1 MNDSLIVWTAVAVLV
16 LVAVILYCL
25 WRLLA
30 RRPARPVPGGAP
42 DAEVAESV
50 RVGHSPSEATVNELG
65 GPELEAA
72 RGRARA
78 AAVQRAEQR
87 EAAAADA
94 AALGSGGGAA
104 GATPEEFEWVAG
116 PSARDAAPG
125 VGISPVGATAD
136 ATMDTST
143 DAGPSVGAYAAPA
156 PGALATADWIGIA
169 AGTDAEESI
178 ASLSAVDAPDDTS
191 TNSDRR

>member
-1 MNDSLIVWTAVAVLV
+1 MNDSLIFWTAVAVLV

-25 WRLLA
+25 WRLLT
-30 RRPARPVPGGAP
+30 RRPSQPVPGGATDP
-42 DAEVAESV
+42 EISESV
-50 RVGHSPSEATVNELG
+50 RVGHIPSVTTVDEIG
-65 GPELEAA
+65 GPEFKAA

-87 EAAAADA
+87 ESVAADA
-94 AALGSGGGAA
+94 AALGSGVGAA

-116 PSARDAAPG
+116 PSARDDAPG

-136 ATMDTST
+136 DTIDTST

-169 AGTDAEESI
+169 AGTDAEASI
-178 ASLSAVDAPDDTS
+178 ASLSAVDVPDYTHTDD
-191 TNSDRR
+191 NRR